1 MIMWNTG
8 NLVLIIASPSPTPVG
23 CKEESTDE
31 ASRMKN
37 DEQSPVGDSNTGK
50 GCPPPSL
57 QNQNHD
63 RTAVLQTDRKGAVM
77 ILEELT
83 RLSSNLCN
91 TLNMIS
97 PLAFAPES
105 TQSDPQSVD
114 EDLEVKRSVHALD
127 KIIAMAKQCRKALN
141 SFVYQSDCRKS
152 LDYPARQNQ
161 QMQLHIEPSYYL
173 HKDLATCNSLNSMT
187 SGDDHS
193 LIVSFKDPM
202 QVVIHQQYMENVNHD
217 GSVPAEKE
225 NRYLSEPEYWYPCVE
240 ALEEEWSGNELDYE
254 ASLTEESESDEE
266 FKEAE
271 LQLEDSLFYIQFT
284 QNADDKAS
292 GESESSSRE
301 HGSQETDVLNLQ
313 HSGQFDQEA
322 LLENIE
328 YLDGVQYPPQSL
340 TQLQICKINSSKMEA
355 AAAEELDHEAS
366 ECEFW
371 SPSEILLQELEK
383 STALFQN
390 QLSREVKE
398 SDISV
403 EETELPYP
411 SDLFGDNLHSDGI
424 ISREQQ
430 ALNWELELSRKPN
443 WCQSLDL
450 LEAVEESTPELGLI
464 PKSTDPWSLQ
474 ADYGTAIIEG
484 LERWKEFQFH
494 DMACT
499 GLESLTN
506 LGELRASTE
515 ESTPELKHD
524 ALASLKDLEV
534 DDGVGFFTGLQLSGK
549 VCTQL
554 SLVEE
559 VRKALKE
566 YYTQESLKELEVH
579 DICFT
584 RQKILEADFKPLME
598 ELLEDSFAE
607 YPSPASSSTNENSPP
622 SELSEDHQLI
632 MSNVTENITTHK
644 PLTLSKSVYSCA
656 APLLPRMNS
665 SDTETLEEL
674 VSQHQASLK
683 SAIIGLDSQQQLRIQ
698 APELESK
705 ESSPVYTYLEM
716 PDDDDSSDFDVLF
729 TQPQWM
735 SSRLVTDWDLKS
747 LKVPTLDP
755 DSTKSISQLETSAEL
770 LGGSL
775 DHSEF
780 VHEPLADLEPASK
793 IEILELST
801 SKDPQEQ
808 YCDVVFSELPN
819 FQQVDLWKPLVEA
832 DGVGAHGQTDLE
844 FLFPAHF
851 KQKVSVSSEED
862 DKKESVLT
870 HSVEVLETP
879 TSYPKA
885 ECNSQ
890 ELVEPSLSFRA
901 SKGGLK
907 KIAGV
912 PDFSRSKRTVTF
924 ADETQTDTCD
934 EDEEDRCFPSLKS
947 WEIDD
952 EEPRPQLPISS
963 KHHKQQSEAEKPPPK
978 KFHETSVPQSHNH
991 RTTSKTKSTDS
1002 SDNSFSSKKKS
1013 TGVMQNM
1020 FSSFSGRLFSYPR
1033 NLLASKAKESRSR
1046 IRRSNSWRMP
1056 PPKETNFGGSA
1067 RTDAEQIKA
1076 ILRASRK
1083 TFTGL
1088 TTSDILSQE
1097 LD

>member
-1 MIMWNTG
+1 MWNTG

-63 RTAVLQTDRKGAVM
+63 RTAVLQTDRRGAVM

-161 QMQLHIEPSYYL
+161 QMQLHIEPSSYL

-193 LIVSFKDPM
+193 LIASFKDPM

-217 GSVPAEKE
+217 GSVPVEKE
-225 NRYLSEPEYWYPCVE
+225 NQYLSEPEYWHPCVE

-254 ASLTEESESDEE
+254 ASSTEESESDEE

-271 LQLEDSLFYIQFT
+271 LQLEDSLFDIQLT

-355 AAAEELDHEAS
+355 AAAAELDHEAS

-371 SPSEILLQELEK
+371 SPSEILLQEPEK

-390 QLSREVKE
+390 QLSREVEE
-398 SDISV
+398 SDLSV
-403 EETELPYP
+403 EETELPYLL
-411 SDLFGDNLHSDGI
+411 DLFEENLHSDGI

-430 ALNWELELSRKPN
+430 ALKWELELSRKPN

-450 LEAVEESTPELGLI
+450 LEAVEESNPELGLI

-474 ADYGTAIIEG
+474 ADFGNAIFEG
-484 LERWKEFQFH
+484 LECWKEIQFH
-494 DMACT
+494 DMGCT

-579 DICFT
+579 DICLT

-598 ELLEDSFAE
+598 ELLVDSFAE
-607 YPSPASSSTNENSPP
+607 YPSSSTNENSPP

-644 PLTLSKSVYSCA
+644 
-656 APLLPRMNS
+656 
-665 SDTETLEEL
+665 
-674 VSQHQASLK
+674 
-683 SAIIGLDSQQQLRIQ
+683 
-698 APELESK
+698 
-705 ESSPVYTYLEM
+705 
-716 PDDDDSSDFDVLF
+716 
-729 TQPQWM
+729 
-735 SSRLVTDWDLKS
+735 S

-755 DSTKSISQLETSAEL
+755 DSTKSISQVETSAEL

-775 DHSEF
+775 DHSKF

-793 IEILELST
+793 IQLLELST

-832 DGVGAHGQTDLE
+832 DGVGALYQTDLE

-862 DKKESVLT
+862 DKKESVRT
-870 HSVEVLETP
+870 HGVEVLETP

-907 KIAGV
+907 KFAGV

-934 EDEEDRCFPSLKS
+934 EDEEDRFFPSLKS

-963 KHHKQQSEAEKPPPK
+963 KHCKQQSEAEKPPPK
-978 KFHETSVPQSHNH
+978 KFHETSVPQSRNH

-1002 SDNSFSSKKKS
+1002 SDNSFSSKKKT

-1088 TTSDILSQE
+1088 TTSDFLSQE